1 MCFMFIPIWGNDP
14 ILRAYFSDGLKP
26 PTSIH
31 FAAPIGFSACFFD
44 VVAAISLQNVLH
56 NPPPPCEIPRGLEI
70 QTNDFLLAMVFDL
83 FKYRYHEDTGPVPKI
98 LMCIF

>member
-1 MCFMFIPIWGNDP
+1 MRFMFIPTWGNDP

-56 NPPPPCEIPRGLEI
+56 NPPGLEI
-70 QTNDFLLAMVFDL
+70 QTNDFRRQWCSTFLSTDTMKIPDL
-83 FKYRYHEDTGPVPKI
+83 YLGF
-98 LMCIF
+98 

>member
-1 MCFMFIPIWGNDP
+1 MRFMFIPTWGNDP

-31 FAAPIGFSACFFD
+31 FAAPIDFSACFFD

-56 NPPPPCEIPRGLEI
+56 NPPPPCEILRGLEI
-70 QTNDFLLAMVFDL
+70 QTNDFRRQWCSTFLSTDTMKIPDL
-83 FKYRYHEDTGPVPKI
+83 YLGF
-98 LMCIF
+98 